1 MLFRYISREILL
13 TSLFVLVA
21 LLALFGFFDLIHE
34 LDDLGKGSY
43 RLPAMLSYV
52 TLSLASHAYVLLP
65 AAGLIG
71 TLFALAR
78 MSEHSEITVMR
89 ASGMSLG
96 QLGVYVSGAGI
107 VIALVTAAM
116 GEGVTPYTEEWA
128 KDLRLKATQSI
139 VAREFRSGFWV
150 KDERSFVNIQD
161 VTPDTTLLNLK
172 IYEFDPAFR
181 LTAISRAEKGTYEGP
196 NKWQLTNV
204 ELTRFE
210 GDRAVLQHVA
220 KATWN
225 SVLTPDILAVLKIVP
240 ERMSAVNLRA
250 YIDHLRENRQKATR
264 YEIALW
270 NKLLYPLVAIM
281 LMVMAIPFAVQ
292 SARAGGVG
300 LKLVLG
306 IMIGLLFHFA
316 GRLFSHVGLLN
327 DWPPMISAGLPLAY
341 RGAGGV
347 RGTRGTRR
355 AALRD
360 APAAASS
367 RAPRWRCRQG
377 DRGGIGGRGRRAPTR
392 SPRPSRRAEQSE
404 HIAMQRAARTGP
416 RALGAHEADAPRLHG
431 ERLAAARPE
440 PHVVGADRG
449 QHPNLQDV
457 APPAVRGIAEQGEER
472 EGDDDRERDGEQQ
485 VVEGR
490 CEAPRD
496 RRRARRGCRAHRDF
510 GPWPWRW
517 SQRSRS
523 SCCFSGGSRRM
534 PWKAWRAA
542 ERCSGVM
549 AAQVRMRSSKR
560 CFWMGCRFGY
570 WRAAPSRRCCWKP
583 GIWSQSGAMGPRMR
597 C

>member
-327 DWPPMISAGLPLAY
+327 DWPPMISAGLPLAI
-341 RGAGGV
+341 V
-347 RGTRGTRR
+347 
-355 AALRD
+355 ALV
-360 APAAASS
+360 AFE
-367 RAPRWRCRQG
+367 G
-377 DRGGIGGRGRRAPTR
+377 L
-392 SPRPSRRAEQSE
+392 RRAE
-404 HIAMQRAARTGP
+404 
-416 RALGAHEADAPRLHG
+416 
-431 ERLAAARPE
+431 
-440 PHVVGADRG
+440 
-449 QHPNLQDV
+449 
-457 APPAVRGIAEQGEER
+457 
-472 EGDDDRERDGEQQ
+472 
-485 VVEGR
+485 
-490 CEAPRD
+490 
-496 RRRARRGCRAHRDF
+496 RR
-510 GPWPWRW
+510 
-517 SQRSRS
+517 
-523 SCCFSGGSRRM
+523 
-534 PWKAWRAA
+534 
-542 ERCSGVM
+542 
-549 AAQVRMRSSKR
+549 
-560 CFWMGCRFGY
+560 
-570 WRAAPSRRCCWKP
+570 
-583 GIWSQSGAMGPRMR
+583 
-597 C
+597 